1 MYHSDVY
8 NIMIGAPSDIIEEVN
23 TAIAVI
29 NQWNYINSEATNIV
43 LMPLHWS
50 INSYPTCG
58 AHPQKSINKQL
69 VSKSD
74 LMISIFGAK
83 LGTPT
88 DTEAS
93 GTVEEI
99 NEHINAGKDVMVFF
113 KLSIDDLSSVD
124 PQQLQKIQEFKEN
137 IKNKALWCEFSD
149 NDDFQKKL
157 YDKIQLFVNDHWKNA
172 QQVFIP
178 DIIAERRQPSLS
190 EEEKQRLID
199 WTESQRVE
207 SYSYPYMHG
216 YIYYGVGDN
225 HYQVQEGRENA
236 EWEDF
241 FKRLE
246 KANLIEIE
254 KYNKDGRPIYKL
266 LKAAYDYADKLI
278 SEQGKES

>member
-23 TAIAVI
+23 TAISVI
-29 NQWNYINSEATNIV
+29 NQWSYINSEATNIV

-74 LMISIFGAK
+74 LMVSIFGAK

-113 KLSIDDLSSVD
+113 KLSIDDISSVD
-124 PQQLQKIQEFKEN
+124 PQQLQKIQEFKDG
-137 IKNKALWCEFSD
+137 IKDKALWCDFYD

-157 YDKIQLFVNDHWKNA
+157 SDKIQLFVNDHWKNA
-172 QQVFIP
+172 QQVFTP
-178 DIIAERRQPSLS
+178 DIIAERRQPKLS

-199 WTESQRVE
+199 WTSSKSEVTCSF
-207 SYSYPYMHG
+207 SSMGG
-216 YIYYGVGDN
+216 YLYVIGDKQ
-225 HYQVQEGRENA
+225 YQVNKGRENA

-241 FKRLE
+241 FKRLK
-246 KANLIEIE
+246 KAGLIELE

-266 LKAAYDYADKLI
+266 LKAAYDYVDTIDIK
-278 SEQGKES
+278 QDNPT

>member
-8 NIMIGAPSDIIEEVN
+8 NIMIGAPSDIIEEVS
-23 TAIAVI
+23 TAISVI
-29 NQWNYINSEATNIV
+29 NQWSYINSEATNIV

-50 INSYPTCG
+50 INSYPTYG
-58 AHPQKSINKQL
+58 AHPQKTINKQL
-69 VSKSD
+69 VGKSD

-113 KLSIDDLSSVD
+113 KLSIDDISSVD
-124 PQQLQKIQEFKEN
+124 PQQLQKIQEFKDS
-137 IKNKALWCEFSD
+137 IKSKALWCEFSD

-157 YDKIQLFVNDHWKNA
+157 SDKIQLFVNDHWKNA

-199 WTESQRVE
+199 WTKSQRTE
-207 SYSYPYMHG
+207 SYSYHYNYGQM
-216 YIYYGVGDN
+216 YYGVGDN
-225 HYQVQEGRENA
+225 HYLVKEGRENA

-246 KANLIEIE
+246 KADLIEVDR
-254 KYNKDGRPIYKL
+254 YNKDGRPIYKL
-266 LKAAYDYADKLI
+266 LKAAYDYADRLI

>member
-1 MYHSDVY
+1 
-8 NIMIGAPSDIIEEVN
+8 MIGAPSDIIEEVN
-23 TAIAVI
+23 TAISVI

-74 LMISIFGAK
+74 LMVSIFGAK

-113 KLSIDDLSSVD
+113 KLSIDDISSVD
-124 PQQLQKIQEFKEN
+124 PQQLQKIQEFKDG
-137 IKNKALWCEFSD
+137 IKDKALWCDFYD

-157 YDKIQLFVNDHWKNA
+157 SDKIQLFVNDHWKNT
-172 QQVFIP
+172 QVFNPIL
-178 DIIAERRQPSLS
+178 PSQSSRLQLS
-190 EEEKQRLID
+190 DEEKQRLIV
-199 WTESQRVE
+199 WTKEPNAESVSFAFNR
-207 SYSYPYMHG
+207 G
-216 YIYYGVGDN
+216 YLYRLGYKQYEVN
-225 HYQVQEGRENA
+225 EGRENA

-241 FKRLE
+241 FKRLRN
-246 KANLIEIE
+246 ADFIELE
-254 KYNKDGRPIYKL
+254 KYNKEGRPIYKL
-266 LKAAYDYADKLI
+266 LKAAYDYVDTLDIK
-278 SEQGKES
+278 QDNPT

>member
-23 TAIAVI
+23 TAISVI
-29 NQWNYINSEATNIV
+29 NQWSYINSEATNIV

-74 LMISIFGAK
+74 LMVSIFGAK

-113 KLSIDDLSSVD
+113 KLSIDDISSVD
-124 PQQLQKIQEFKEN
+124 PQQLQKIQEFKDG
-137 IKNKALWCEFSD
+137 IKDKALWCDFYD

-157 YDKIQLFVNDHWKNA
+157 SEKIQLFVNEHWKNA
-172 QQVFIP
+172 QVFIP
-178 DIIAERRQPSLS
+178 DIIAERRQPKLS
-190 EEEKQRLID
+190 EEEKQRLIN
-199 WTESQRVE
+199 WTNSERTE
-207 SYSYPYMHG
+207 AYSYPYMRG
-216 YIYYGVGDN
+216 YYYYGVGDN
-225 HYQVQEGRENA
+225 HYQVQDGRENA

-246 KANLIEIE
+246 KAELIKIE

-266 LKAAYDYADKLI
+266 LKAAYDYVDTLDIK
-278 SEQGKES
+278 QDNPT

>member
-1 MYHSDVY
+1 MFHSDVY

-23 TAIAVI
+23 TAISVI

-50 INSYPTCG
+50 INSYPTYG
-58 AHPQKSINKQL
+58 AHPQKTINKQL

-99 NEHINAGKDVMVFF
+99 DEHINAGKDVMVFF
-113 KLSIDDLSSVD
+113 KLSIDDISSVD
-124 PQQLQKIQEFKEN
+124 PQQLQKIQEFKDG
-137 IKNKALWCEFSD
+137 IKSKALWCEFSD
-149 NDDFQKKL
+149 NDDFEKKFS
-157 YDKIQLFVNDHWKNA
+157 DKIQLFVNDHWKNA
-172 QQVFIP
+172 QQVFTP
-178 DIIAERRQPSLS
+178 DIIAERRQQKLS
-190 EEEKQRLID
+190 EKEKQRLID
-199 WTESQRVE
+199 WTSSKSEVTCSF
-207 SYSYPYMHG
+207 SSMGG
-216 YIYYGVGDN
+216 YLYVIGDKQ
-225 HYQVQEGRENA
+225 YQVNKGRENA

-241 FKRLE
+241 FKRLK
-246 KANLIEIE
+246 KAGLVELE

-266 LKAAYDYADKLI
+266 LKAAYDYVDGLE
-278 SEQGKES
+278 SEP

>member
-1 MYHSDVY
+1 MYHSEVY
-8 NIMIGAPSDIIEEVN
+8 NIMIGAPSDIIEEVS
-23 TAIAVI
+23 TAISVI

-113 KLSIDDLSSVD
+113 KLSIDDISSVD
-124 PQQLQKIQEFKEN
+124 PQQLQKIQEFKDN
-137 IKNKALWCEFSD
+137 IKNRALWCEFSD

-157 YDKIQLFVNDHWKNA
+157 SEKIQLFVNEHWKNA
-172 QQVFIP
+172 QVFIP
-178 DIIAERRQPSLS
+178 DIIAERRQPRLS
-190 EEEKQRLID
+190 EEEKQRLVD
-199 WTESQRVE
+199 WTSSKSEVTCSF
-207 SYSYPYMHG
+207 SSMGG
-216 YIYYGVGDN
+216 YLYVIGN
-225 HYQVQEGRENA
+225 KQYQVNKGRENA

-241 FKRLE
+241 FKRLK
-246 KANLIEIE
+246 KAGLIELE

-266 LKAAYDYADKLI
+266 LKAAYDYVDTLDIK
-278 SEQGKES
+278 QDNPT

>member
-8 NIMIGAPSDIIEEVN
+8 NIMIGAPSDIIEEVS
-23 TAIAVI
+23 TAISVI

-113 KLSIDDLSSVD
+113 KLSIDDISSVD
-124 PQQLQKIQEFKEN
+124 PQQLQKIQEFKDS
-137 IKNKALWCEFSD
+137 IKSKALWCEFSD

-157 YDKIQLFVNDHWKNA
+157 SDKIQLFVNDHWKNA
-172 QQVFIP
+172 QVFIP
-178 DIIAERRQPSLS
+178 DIIAERRQPKLS
-190 EEEKQRLID
+190 EDEKQRLIN
-199 WTESQRVE
+199 WTNSKRTEA
-207 SYSYPYMHG
+207 YSYPYMHG
-216 YIYYGVGDN
+216 YYYYGVGDN
-225 HYQVQEGRENA
+225 YYQVKEGRENA

-241 FKRLE
+241 FKRLRN
-246 KANLIEIE
+246 ADFIELE
-254 KYNKDGRPIYKL
+254 KYNKEGRPIYKL
-266 LKAAYDYADKLI
+266 LKAAYDYVDGLE
-278 SEQGKES
+278 SEP

>member
-8 NIMIGAPSDIIEEVN
+8 DIMIGAPSDIVEEVS
-23 TAIAVI
+23 TAISVI

-43 LMPLHWS
+43 LLPLHWS
-50 INSYPTCG
+50 INSYPTYG

-69 VSKSD
+69 VGKSD

-124 PQQLQKIQEFKEN
+124 PQQLQKIQEFKDS
-137 IKNKALWCEFSD
+137 IKNKALWCDFSD

-157 YDKIQLFVNDHWKNA
+157 SDKIQLFVNDHWKNA
-172 QQVFIP
+172 QVFIP
-178 DIIAERRQPSLS
+178 NIIAERRQPSLS

-199 WTESQRVE
+199 WTNSNRAEICSF
-207 SYSYPYMHG
+207 SSIGGYMYVIG
-216 YIYYGVGDN
+216 N
-225 HYQVQEGRENA
+225 KQYQVNKGRENA

-241 FKRLE
+241 FKRLRN
-246 KANLIEIE
+246 AGLIELE

-266 LKAAYDYADKLI
+266 LKAAYDYVDTLDTKQDNLT
-278 SEQGKES
+278 

>member
-8 NIMIGAPSDIIEEVN
+8 NIMIGAPSDIIEEVS
-23 TAIAVI
+23 TAISVI
-29 NQWNYINSEATNIV
+29 NQWSYINSEATNIV

-74 LMISIFGAK
+74 LMVSIFGAK

-113 KLSIDDLSSVD
+113 KLSIDDISSVD
-124 PQQLQKIQEFKEN
+124 PQQLQKIQEFKDG
-137 IKNKALWCEFSD
+137 IKDKALWCDFYD

-157 YDKIQLFVNDHWKNA
+157 SDKIQLFVNDHWKNA
-172 QQVFIP
+172 QQVFTP

-190 EEEKQRLID
+190 KEEKQRLID
-199 WTESQRVE
+199 WTKSQQAE

-216 YIYYGVGDN
+216 YYYYRVGDN

-241 FKRLE
+241 FKRLK
-246 KANLIEIE
+246 KADLIEIE
-254 KYNKDGRPIYKL
+254 RYNKDGRPIYKL
-266 LKAAYDYADKLI
+266 LKAAYDYVDNLE
-278 SEQGKES
+278 SEP